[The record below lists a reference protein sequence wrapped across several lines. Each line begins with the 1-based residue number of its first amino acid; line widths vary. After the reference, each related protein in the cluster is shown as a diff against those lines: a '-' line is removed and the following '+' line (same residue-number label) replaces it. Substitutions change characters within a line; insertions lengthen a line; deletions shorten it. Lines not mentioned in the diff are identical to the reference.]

1 MKDGIFYRPFLFFMY
16 FYIIFAKTVNMSAFN
31 GEKIGSSS
39 KDLVLV
45 TGGKVYVQ
53 RGSTNYE
60 IDLDKLKKLLDT
72 V

>member
-1 MKDGIFYRPFLFFMY
+1 
-16 FYIIFAKTVNMSAFN
+16 MSAFN

-39 KDLVLV
+39 KDLILV
-45 TGGKVYVQ
+45 TGGKLYVQ

-60 IDLDKLKKLLDT
+60 IDLDKLQRLLEG

>member
-1 MKDGIFYRPFLFFMY
+1 
-16 FYIIFAKTVNMSAFN
+16 MSAFN

-45 TGGKVYVQ
+45 TGGKLYVQ

-60 IDLDKLKKLLDT
+60 IDLDKLKKLLDS

>member
-1 MKDGIFYRPFLFFMY
+1 
-16 FYIIFAKTVNMSAFN
+16 MSAFN
-31 GEKIGSSS
+31 GEKIGSPS

-45 TGGKVYVQ
+45 TGGKLYVQ

-60 IDLDKLKKLLDT
+60 IDLDKLKKLLDS

>member
-1 MKDGIFYRPFLFFMY
+1 
-16 FYIIFAKTVNMSAFN
+16 MSAFN
-31 GEKIGSSS
+31 GEKIGSPS

-45 TGGKVYVQ
+45 TGGRVYIQ

-60 IDLDKLKKLLDT
+60 IDLDKLQKLLNS